1 MKRTRKTPTGRITP
15 ILGWAFGAE
24 PVLHLTADEA
34 SLLGII
40 LLPLADRAHKYV
52 ESGALTG
59 RDAEVLA
66 NLADRLD
73 VWFDGDDQQP
83 QDLHESEEELVRA
96 CWRLR
101 TGPQCWASA
110 RKSREFMLDYELD

>member
-1 MKRTRKTPTGRITP
+1 M
-15 ILGWAFGAE
+15 LGLRAE

-52 ESGALTG
+52 GVGALTG

-101 TGPQCWASA
+101 TGPQCCGLSA
-110 RKSREFMLDYELD
+110 EEQGSYAKTLRTRLT